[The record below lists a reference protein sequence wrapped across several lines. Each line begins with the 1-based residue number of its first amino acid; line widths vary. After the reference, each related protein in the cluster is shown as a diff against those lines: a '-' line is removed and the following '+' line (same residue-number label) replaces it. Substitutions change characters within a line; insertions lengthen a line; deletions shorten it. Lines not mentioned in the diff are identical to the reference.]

1 MTAIRITMVLML
13 MMVTFRL
20 IAVKLGHGK
29 QKRKITKNIKA
40 MNTCQP
46 TSKVRPFEDDSPN
59 PPHTLA
65 SANAAV
71 FPAAW
76 GRCATLQNQ

>member
-1 MTAIRITMVLML
+1 MTAIHITMVLML

-20 IAVKLGHGK
+20 IAVKLGHG
-29 QKRKITKNIKA
+29 
-40 MNTCQP
+40 
-46 TSKVRPFEDDSPN
+46 
-59 PPHTLA
+59 